1 MNPPSATAFPFRW
14 KTLLILGI
22 VVIALLLAVRL
33 SVVFTPL
40 LIAFLL
46 TYIWNPVVTKLE
58 RWMPRLAAIALI
70 YVAFFGVL
78 TLVALFGLPELVRQT
93 TSFVDEGFIGDKFED
108 RNKNG
113 LRDADEPYEDSNAN
127 GRYDAPKFQK
137 FVAWSEERLH
147 EWLGAD
153 GWRQAYGKL
162 KERMKGRESD
172 VVAALQEALGALF
185 QGALSSFRGLL
196 TIISYFVFIPI
207 YMFFLLKNMNQ
218 WWEKFQRLIP
228 HSYRDQ
234 AIRAM
239 TRIHDA
245 NAAFFRG
252 QITIAFIEGAIVFV
266 VLTALKVKLALV
278 FGGMYAV
285 LAMIPYVGVIS
296 VFTLTSVFVLAD
308 TGGVFDGKF
317 YGVVALF
324 LSIQVLETLVLQP
337 LILGKETGL
346 HPMLIIISLF
356 VFADLF
362 GFLGV
367 LLAVPLASTFLILAQ
382 EYLMPILREGERS
395 GETAVHKLPIGGPP
409 RT

>member
-1 MNPPSATAFPFRW
+1 
-14 KTLLILGI
+14 
-22 VVIALLLAVRL
+22 
-33 SVVFTPL
+33 
-40 LIAFLL
+40 
-46 TYIWNPVVTKLE
+46 
-58 RWMPRLAAIALI
+58 
-70 YVAFFGVL
+70 
-78 TLVALFGLPELVRQT
+78 
-93 TSFVDEGFIGDKFED
+93 
-108 RNKNG
+108 
-113 LRDADEPYEDSNAN
+113 
-127 GRYDAPKFQK
+127 
-137 FVAWSEERLH
+137 
-147 EWLGAD
+147 
-153 GWRQAYGKL
+153 
-162 KERMKGRESD
+162 

-207 YMFFLLKNMNQ
+207 YMFVLLKNMNQ